1 MAKKKPVEETHEQ
14 IIERLSNLHP
24 NELGK
29 LTLLPHIKDAA
40 FKRMI
45 EKRQGLPKAPKSTV
59 VRDKKTGKAMPAT
72 PKTSVVTR
80 TTDPVVKK
88 FKKGELVTVKP
99 RKQKKQTPIAKPVPG
114 QIGKVEGKPVR
125 VTPENLQQVYDEK
138 RTTALPTA
146 GPEEMTPANR
156 PSVEQAIMPKTLR
169 SSQNKKNLG
178 GFARSHKE
186 VSAVTHEALGHL
198 QTMANAEK
206 SSPEFHESHAAFNT
220 LHGQLGQIGNKVLHR
235 DMGLGRTIITQL
247 HGKPGLANALKIH
260 RGVVLGRLEE
270 GKIAE
275 QSRGERAQ
283 QGQGGNS

>member
-1 MAKKKPVEETHEQ
+1 MARKPKITDKSGVVKPLTEMTSAQRNVAIQTNLEEAAGKPAVGPKPKLKTNKMAATLPVGTRLAKKKELAKGITHV
-14 IIERLSNLHP
+14 
-24 NELGK
+24 
-29 LTLLPHIKDAA
+29 TA
-40 FKRMI
+40 
-45 EKRQGLPKAPKSTV
+45 KAP
-59 VRDKKTGKAMPAT
+59 RQ
-72 PKTSVVTR
+72 R
-80 TTDPVVKK
+80 
-88 FKKGELVTVKP
+88 
-99 RKQKKQTPIAKPVPG
+99 RKKQTPIPVPKAG
-114 QIGKVEGKPVR
+114 QIGKLEGKVVR
-125 VTPENLQQVYDEK
+125 VTPENATQIYEERR
-138 RTTALPTA
+138 RTTLPTA
-146 GPEEMTPANR
+146 TEAEMTPASR
-156 PSVEQAIMPKTLR
+156 PAVEQAIMPKTLR